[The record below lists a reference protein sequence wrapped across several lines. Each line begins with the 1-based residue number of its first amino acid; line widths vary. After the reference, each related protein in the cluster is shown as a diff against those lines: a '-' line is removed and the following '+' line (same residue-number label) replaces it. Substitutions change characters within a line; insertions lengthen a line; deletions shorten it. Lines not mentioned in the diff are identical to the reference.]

1 MIHRSPFPDVDIPDL
16 PVHTYVLAGA
26 RDRGDHPAVIDGS
39 RPDGPRLSYAQ
50 LDASVGRLAAGLH
63 EAGLR
68 KGDVLALFSPNTVV
82 YPVVFYATTTLGAI
96 VSTVNALYT
105 VDELTSQL
113 RDSGAKFLVT
123 ISLFLDRAVPAAQA
137 AGIEHVIVCDSAEGH
152 RSIQDLMA
160 TDGPVPEVEINPAE
174 DVAVMPYSSGTTGKA
189 KGVMLTHRNIVA
201 NMAQSSGMQPTGPDD
216 RILAILPM
224 FHIYGITVL
233 LNHALHYGTT
243 VVVLP
248 RFELELFLTAL
259 AEHKVTKVP
268 VAPPIVVALAKHPL
282 VDKFDLTAL
291 RAVLCA
297 AAPLDADTGHLCAE
311 RLGVRVVQGY
321 GMTELSPVS
330 HVVPDSDMNPPD
342 GTVGK
347 LIPNTECRIIDP
359 ATGEDAAAGG
369 AGEFWIRGP
378 QVMKGYFARGADTAS
393 MIDADGWLHTGDI
406 GRVDEEGNFFIV
418 DRLKELIK
426 YKGYQVPPAELEAV
440 LLSDPR
446 IADAAVIGVRD
457 AEGEEVPKAFVVRAA
472 GQESLGEHDVLE
484 YVAGKVAPYKK
495 IRVVEFIDAV
505 PRALSGKILRREL
518 RQR

>member
-1 MIHRSPFPDVDIPDL
+1 MIHRSPLPDVEIPDL

-26 RDRGDHPAVIDGS
+26 RERGDHLAVVDGS
-39 RPDGPRLSYAQ
+39 KPDGLRLTYGQ
-50 LDASVGRLAAGLH
+50 LDAAVGRLAAGLH
-63 EAGLR
+63 QEGLG
-68 KGDVLALFSPNTVV
+68 KGDVLALFSPNTVA

-105 VDELTSQL
+105 TEELTTQL
-113 RDSGAKFLVT
+113 RDSGARFLVT
-123 ISLFLDRAVPAAQA
+123 ISLFLDRAVPAAKA
-137 AGIEHVIVCDSAEGH
+137 AGIEEVFVCDTAQGH
-152 RSIQDLMA
+152 RSILELMA

-201 NMAQSSGMQPTGPDD
+201 NMAQAGGMQPTGPED

-233 LNHALHYGTT
+233 LNHALRCGTT

-248 RFELELFLTAL
+248 RFELEQFLAAL
-259 AEHKVTKVP
+259 AEHRVTKVP
-268 VAPPIVVALAKHPL
+268 VAPPIVLALAKHPM
-282 VDKFDLTAL
+282 VDRFDLSAL
-291 RAVLCA
+291 KSVLCA
-297 AAPLDADTGHLCAE
+297 AAPLDADTGHLCAT
-311 RLGVRVVQGY
+311 RLGVRITQGY

-330 HVVPDSDMNPPD
+330 HVVPDSDAHPPE

-347 LIPNTECRIIDP
+347 LVPNTECRIVDP
-359 ATGEDAAAGG
+359 ATGQDTDG
-369 AGEFWIRGP
+369 AGELWIRGP
-378 QVMKGYFARGADTAS
+378 QVMKGYFARGADTAA
-393 MIDADGWLHTGDI
+393 MIDEDGWLHTGDI
-406 GRVDEEGNFFIV
+406 GRVDAEGNFFIV

-446 IADAAVIGVRD
+446 VADAAVIGVRD
-457 AEGEEVPKAFVVRAA
+457 AEGEEVPKAFVVRAP
-472 GQESLGEHDVLE
+472 GQEALAEREVME
-484 YVAGKVAPYKK
+484 FVAGKVAPYKK

-518 RQR
+518 RGR